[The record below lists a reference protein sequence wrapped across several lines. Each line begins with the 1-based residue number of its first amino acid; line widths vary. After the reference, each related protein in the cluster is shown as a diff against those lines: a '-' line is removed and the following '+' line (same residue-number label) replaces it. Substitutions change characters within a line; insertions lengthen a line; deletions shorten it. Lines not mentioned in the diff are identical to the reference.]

1 MPLNAND
8 ESVAV
13 DMKVGGRSRAKW
25 AQGRGKEG
33 RLSVVSRYLHLLTY
47 RNSSPPAL
55 IIYTSFSTPRAPAK
69 STMLMNMFGNK
80 CTICG
85 NQLKPIKKKDS
96 NEHYLRCHSP
106 SAHAKEGGRTYW
118 FHFAPEDTPT
128 QSAQSASVNC
138 AVDTCNL
145 VRVNTKCTHAMC
157 KKHCLQAP
165 GQCVVHGKV
174 TAGTQPQ
181 HISIAPQS
189 HRVSQISSS
198 SSVASSS
205 QNPYPSSS
213 RSLLDQPEYNPFT
226 SFTDMHNRITEP
238 LHALDAYQQGEL
250 ARVAAI
256 GRQFDHLPGLLS
268 PSPELSLEEAIRR
281 QEQLEAAELKEAIQ
295 KSLELENFYENSLPS
310 YVSSQSPPPISASA
324 SGAHL
329 RQLSASLDLPNH
341 ILPLNG
347 PTQPTPTS
355 IPTPS
360 TSSSVPRVRMNAPS
374 ILSRSQAAPLQ
385 ITRQLNNDW
394 LSSTDS
400 LPDTFHISN
409 RGAAGRRPFK
419 NPLAVRRFMLT
430 FYGKASPDERSQTGQ
445 ACRQSFITE
454 CPEWPSWQLST
465 ARQTLISLG
474 VDPGTTTLEQY
485 RPEYKTWIEVPIN
498 FVYEL
503 TTDCVLLL
511 RRQGV
516 ECLLE
521 IDTIERFFPTP
532 APSHLRYGLG
542 LERAAVRKAYKF
554 LKSDVVE
561 VSSGSES
568 EGIEV
573 SGPRKRV
580 DKEEHNPRPRQRP
593 RLSRID
599 TTCVST
605 PSTDVS
611 PLCPPQTSST
621 PATTPPPSATTPPLS
636 EHQHSPS
643 PPPRSAP
650 RRWPAGE
657 YTVDVIA
664 GFVEMKSPELAR
676 LPVDIRFRKIFGAD
690 YKQQTY
696 NDQVRRWN
704 TASEAQ
710 RQVARA
716 AGRTPEGL
724 WSIFAK
730 NVPLRR

>member
-47 RNSSPPAL
+47 RDSSPPAL

-118 FHFAPEDTPT
+118 SHFAPEDTPT
-128 QSAQSASVNC
+128 QSAQSATVNC

-310 YVSSQSPPPISASA
+310 YVSSQSPPPISVSA

-329 RQLSASLDLPNH
+329 RQLSVSPDLPNH

-409 RGAAGRRPFK
+409 VVLQAGVRSRTLLPSVDSCSRSMARMAVMATVYRPS
-419 NPLAVRRFMLT
+419 N
-430 FYGKASPDERSQTGQ
+430 SH
-445 ACRQSFITE
+445 QSW
-454 CPEWPSWQLST
+454 CH
-465 ARQTLISLG
+465 
-474 VDPGTTTLEQY
+474 PGTTTLEQY

-599 TTCVST
+599 TTC
-605 PSTDVS
+605 
-611 PLCPPQTSST
+611 TSST

-650 RRWPAGE
+650 RRGPAGE